1 MVKIKSVKDLQN
13 LQKNLKAQNGFN
25 QKGKPRNETVLIK
38 IAMATC
44 SMASGATQTM
54 QHLKNEIEDHRLNAK
69 IIPTGCMGYCYA
81 EPTVEITLPGQ
92 EPVLFG
98 FVDQNKAKE
107 IVERFLL
114 NNEKID
120 GIIPVYYTQ
129 I

>member
-13 LQKNLKAQNGFN
+13 LQKNLKAQNDFN

-54 QHLKNEIEDHRLNAK
+54 QHLKNEIEDHGLNAK